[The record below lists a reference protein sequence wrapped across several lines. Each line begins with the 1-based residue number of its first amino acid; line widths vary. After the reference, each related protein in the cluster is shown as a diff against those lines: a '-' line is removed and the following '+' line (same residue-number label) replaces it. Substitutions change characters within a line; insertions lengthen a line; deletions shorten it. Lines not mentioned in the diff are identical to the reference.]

1 MTKQLTFIGHSDD
14 IFSVSINGKP
24 VEEIDCFD
32 KLARYKVSSGE
43 NQLYVIG
50 EYVTPCV
57 WMIGVAPVNEGIP
70 IPNWNIQLING
81 HNYSPALTIECPD
94 DVKIEE
100 C

>member
-1 MTKQLTFIGHSDD
+1 MGHSDD
-14 IFSVSINGKP
+14 IFSVLVDGEL

-32 KLARYKVSSGE
+32 EKARYKVSSGE

-50 EYVTPCV
+50 EYVAPCV

-70 IPNWNIQLING
+70 IPNWNIQLINW
-81 HNYSPALTIECPD
+81 HNYSPALTIDCPD
-94 DVKIEE
+94 DVIIEE

>member
-24 VEEIDCFD
+24 EKEIDCFG
-32 KLARYKVSSGE
+32 KRARYKVSSGE
-43 NQLYVIG
+43 HRFYIIG
-50 EYVTPCV
+50 EYVAPGV

-70 IPNWNIQLING
+70 IPNWNIQLTNG
-81 HNYSPALTIECPD
+81 HKYSPALKIECPD
-94 DVKIEE
+94 VVKIEE